1 MWLASFYPQ
10 LNIPLLNEIF
20 ITIPEFKNDLSLVA
34 LFSGSTVAESEENSK
49 EINADSSTGTT
60 RAMQD
65 DARKQDEATSS
76 NDDGFAAAAIP
87 VGPSES
93 TAADANE
100 EGATASAKVDAK
112 EESIVELP
120 FQVQIRYT
128 DLDGNKALRVLTET
142 RLVTN
147 QREVAEKRMFA
158 HML

>member
-1 MWLASFYPQ
+1 MIY
-10 LNIPLLNEIF
+10 LLL
-20 ITIPEFKNDLSLVA
+20 LS
-34 LFSGSTVAESEENSK
+34 FSGSTVAESTAPSQENSK

-60 RAMQD
+60 HAMQD
-65 DARKQDEATSS
+65 DARKQDEATSW
-76 NDDGFAAAAIP
+76 NDDGYAAAAAIP

-93 TAADANE
+93 TADANE

-112 EESIVELP
+112 EESMVELP

-142 RLVTN
+142 RRVTN
-147 QREVAEKRMFA
+147 QREVAEKRMFT